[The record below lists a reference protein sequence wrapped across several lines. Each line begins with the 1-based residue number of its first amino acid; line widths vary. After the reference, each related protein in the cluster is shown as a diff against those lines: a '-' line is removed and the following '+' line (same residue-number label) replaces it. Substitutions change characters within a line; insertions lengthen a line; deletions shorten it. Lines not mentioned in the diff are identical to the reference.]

1 MRSAIFVIFLILL
14 GGAAFVAYNSFF
26 IVHQAQSAI
35 VFQFGEAKQVREQPG
50 LFFKTP
56 FIQTVEYFDKRILD
70 FDLPPEEAI
79 ASDQKRLVV
88 NAFAR
93 YRIEDPLLFYQSVTN
108 EAGARDRL
116 QSSLTS
122 DLRSILGK
130 ATFTEIVRDRRDEL
144 MGEIARS
151 VEEKV
156 KPFGM
161 KIIDVRLTRVD
172 LPEANSQAIYE
183 RMKTERQ
190 QEAAEIRAKGT
201 EQATRIR
208 AQADRQVTV
217 LLAEANRDAERTRG
231 EGDGQR
237 NRIYAEAFSKDADFF
252 AFYRSM
258 QAYEEGLKSDDTRL
272 VISPNSEFFQYFKNP
287 GGVSST
293 AGTGTSGAGSSESQ
307 TSQALR

>member
-14 GGAAFVAYNSFF
+14 GAAAFIGYNSFF

-35 VFQFGEAKQVREQPG
+35 VFQFGEAKQVREEPG
-50 LFFKTP
+50 LYFKTP

-70 FDLPPEEAI
+70 FDLPSEEAI

-108 EAGARDRL
+108 ESGARDRL

-130 ATFTEIVRDRRDEL
+130 STFTEIVRDKRSEL
-144 MGEIARS
+144 MTEIAQS
-151 VEEKV
+151 VEEKIRAL
-156 KPFGM
+156 GM
-161 KIIDVRLTRVD
+161 RIIDVRLTRVD

-183 RMKTERQ
+183 RMITERQ
-190 QEAAEIRAKGT
+190 QEAAEIRARGT

-217 LLAEANRDAERTRG
+217 LLAEADRDAERLRG
-231 EGDGQR
+231 EGDGER
-237 NRIYAEAFSKDADFF
+237 NRIYNEAFSQDGDFF

-258 QAYEEGLKSDDTRL
+258 QAYEEGLKPEDTRL
-272 VISPNSEFFQYFKNP
+272 VISPNSEFFQYFSNP
-287 GGVSST
+287 GGVMST
-293 AGTGTSGAGSSESQ
+293 TGPSAPGTQTPGSQ

>member
-14 GGAAFVAYNSFF
+14 GGAAFVGYNSFF

-35 VFQFGEAKQVREQPG
+35 VFQFGEAKQVREEPG
-50 LFFKTP
+50 LYFKTP

-108 EAGARDRL
+108 ESGARDRL

-130 ATFTEIVRDRRDEL
+130 ATFTEIVRDRRAEL
-144 MGEIARS
+144 MTEIARS
-151 VEEKV
+151 VEQKIR
-156 KPFGM
+156 PFGM
-161 KIIDVRLTRVD
+161 EIIDVRLTRVD

-183 RMKTERQ
+183 RMNTERQ
-190 QEAAEIRAKGT
+190 QEAAEIRARGT

-208 AQADRQVTV
+208 AEADRKVTV
-217 LLAEANRDAERTRG
+217 LLAEANRDSERTRG
-231 EGDGQR
+231 EGDGER
-237 NRIYAEAFSKDADFF
+237 NRIYAEAFGRDTDFF

-258 QAYEEGLKSDDTRL
+258 QAYEEGLKAEDTRL
-272 VISPNSEFFQYFKNP
+272 VISPNSEFFQYFTNP
-287 GGVSST
+287 GGVLNAT
-293 AGTGTSGAGSSESQ
+293 GPNAPGTQTPGSQ

>member
-14 GGAAFVAYNSFF
+14 GGGAFVAYNSFY
-26 IVHQAQSAI
+26 IVQQAQSAI
-35 VFQFGEAKQVREQPG
+35 VFQFGEAKHVREDPG

-93 YRIEDPLLFYQSVTN
+93 YRIENPLLFYQSVTD
-108 EAGARDRL
+108 ESGARDRL

-144 MGEIARS
+144 MGEIAKS

-156 KPFGM
+156 RAFGM

-217 LLAEANRDAERTRG
+217 LIAEANRDSERTRG
-231 EGDGQR
+231 EGDGER
-237 NRIYAEAFSKDADFF
+237 NRIYAEAFSRDADFF

-258 QAYEEGLKSDDTRL
+258 QAYEEGLKSDDTRF
-272 VISPNSEFFQYFKNP
+272 VISPNSEFFQYFRNP
-287 GGVSST
+287 GGTSSV
-293 AGTGTSGAGSSESQ
+293 AGSGAPGTELSGSK

>member
-14 GGAAFVAYNSFF
+14 GAAAFVAYNSFF

-35 VFQFGEAKQVREQPG
+35 VFQFGEAKQVREEPG
-50 LFFKTP
+50 LYFKTP

-108 EAGARDRL
+108 ESGARDRL

-130 ATFTEIVRDRRDEL
+130 ATFTEIVRDRRAEL
-144 MGEIARS
+144 MTEIARS
-151 VEEKV
+151 VEQKIR
-156 KPFGM
+156 PFGM
-161 KIIDVRLTRVD
+161 EIIDVRLTRVD

-183 RMKTERQ
+183 RMNTERQ
-190 QEAAEIRAKGT
+190 QEAAEIRARGT

-208 AQADRQVTV
+208 AEADRKVTV
-217 LLAEANRDAERTRG
+217 LIAEANRDSERTRG
-231 EGDGQR
+231 EGDGER
-237 NRIYAEAFSKDADFF
+237 NRIYAEAFGRDTDFF

-258 QAYEEGLKSDDTRL
+258 QAYEEGLKAEDTRL
-272 VISPNSEFFQYFKNP
+272 VISPNSEFFQYFTNP
-287 GGVSST
+287 GGVLNAT
-293 AGTGTSGAGSSESQ
+293 GPNAPGTQTPGSQ

>member
-1 MRSAIFVIFLILL
+1 MRSAIFVIFLIVL

-35 VFQFGEAKQVREQPG
+35 VFQFGEARQVREEPG

-108 EAGARDRL
+108 ESGARDRL

-130 ATFTEIVRDRRDEL
+130 ATFTEIVRDRRAEL

-208 AQADRQVTV
+208 AQADRRVTV

-231 EGDGQR
+231 EGDGER

-272 VISPNSEFFQYFKNP
+272 VISPNTEFFQYFTNP
-287 GGVSST
+287 DGVSNA
-293 AGTGTSGAGSSESQ
+293 AGSGTSGSGTSGSQ

>member
-14 GGAAFVAYNSFF
+14 GGGAFVAYNSFY
-26 IVHQAQSAI
+26 IVQQAQSAI
-35 VFQFGEAKQVREQPG
+35 VFQFGEAKHVREDPG

-93 YRIEDPLLFYQSVTN
+93 YRIENPLLFYQSVTD
-108 EAGARDRL
+108 ESGARDRL

-144 MGEIARS
+144 MGEIAKS

-156 KPFGM
+156 RAFGM

-217 LLAEANRDAERTRG
+217 LIAEANRDSERTRG
-231 EGDGQR
+231 EGDGER
-237 NRIYAEAFSKDADFF
+237 NRIYAEAFSRDADFF

-258 QAYEEGLKSDDTRL
+258 QAYEEGLKSEDTRF
-272 VISPNSEFFQYFKNP
+272 VISPNSEFFQYFRNP
-287 GGVSST
+287 GGTSSV
-293 AGTGTSGAGSSESQ
+293 AGSSAPGTELSGSK

>member
-14 GGAAFVAYNSFF
+14 GGGAFVAYNSFY
-26 IVHQAQSAI
+26 IVQQAQSAI
-35 VFQFGEAKQVREQPG
+35 VFQFGEAKHVREDPG

-93 YRIEDPLLFYQSVTN
+93 YRIENPLLFYQSVTD
-108 EAGARDRL
+108 ESGARDRL

-144 MGEIARS
+144 MGEIAKS

-156 KPFGM
+156 RAFGM

-217 LLAEANRDAERTRG
+217 LIAEANRDSERTRG
-231 EGDGQR
+231 EGDGER
-237 NRIYAEAFSKDADFF
+237 NRIYAEAFSRDADFF

-258 QAYEEGLKSDDTRL
+258 QAYEEGLKSDDTRF
-272 VISPNSEFFQYFKNP
+272 VISPNSEFFQYFRNP
-287 GGVSST
+287 GGTSSV
-293 AGTGTSGAGSSESQ
+293 AGSSAPGTELSGSK

>member
-1 MRSAIFVIFLILL
+1 
-14 GGAAFVAYNSFF
+14 
-26 IVHQAQSAI
+26 
-35 VFQFGEAKQVREQPG
+35 
-50 LFFKTP
+50 
-56 FIQTVEYFDKRILD
+56 
-70 FDLPPEEAI
+70 
-79 ASDQKRLVV
+79 
-88 NAFAR
+88 
-93 YRIEDPLLFYQSVTN
+93 
-108 EAGARDRL
+108 
-116 QSSLTS
+116 
-122 DLRSILGK
+122 LRSILGK

-144 MGEIARS
+144 MGEIAKS

-156 KPFGM
+156 RAFGM

-217 LLAEANRDAERTRG
+217 LIAEANRDSERTRG
-231 EGDGQR
+231 EGDGER
-237 NRIYAEAFSKDADFF
+237 NRIYAEAFSRDADFF

-258 QAYEEGLKSDDTRL
+258 QAYEEGLKSEDTRF
-272 VISPNSEFFQYFKNP
+272 VISPNSEFFQYFRNP
-287 GGVSST
+287 GGTSSV
-293 AGTGTSGAGSSESQ
+293 AGSGAPGTELSGSK